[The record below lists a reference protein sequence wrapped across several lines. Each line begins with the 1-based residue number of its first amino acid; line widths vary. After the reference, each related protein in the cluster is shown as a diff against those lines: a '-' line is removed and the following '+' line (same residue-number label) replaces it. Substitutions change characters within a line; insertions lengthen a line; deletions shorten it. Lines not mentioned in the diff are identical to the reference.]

1 MTTPTFPT
9 SIQPTYN
16 TVKSSQPRVNVA
28 QFGSGYAQRAIFG
41 INNNPK
47 QYQLTFNVSETDADT
62 IETFLDARAGQEK
75 FTFTP
80 PNESSSSKFIC
91 PQWSKT
97 VTFAN
102 RAEIS
107 VTFIEVFEA

>member
-1 MTTPTFPT
+1 MTTPAFPT
-9 SIQPTYN
+9 IQPTYGTIKN
-16 TVKSSQPRVNVA
+16 SQPRVNA
-28 QFGSGYAQRAIFG
+28 SQFGDGYSQRAVFG

-47 QYQLTFNVSETDADT
+47 QYELIFNVSETVAEQ
-62 IETFLDARAGQEK
+62 IELFLDQRAGQEK

-80 PNESSSSKFIC
+80 PNESASSKFIC

-97 VTFAN
+97 VTFSN

-107 VTFIEVFEA
+107 ATFVEVFEA